1 MGIVLFRPGSELMPL
16 FMQGR
21 VLLEPEPEHYSSFAS
36 GAVPAASQPLA
47 DDPAVRAVFRNEAVI
62 RRAGGVECLESW
74 LLREKGCQW
83 PHSDWHSENM
93 TTMRHAPGAIRL
105 CWHCDNQLRDQFTER
120 LESMATDNCARWV
133 LSVVR
138 RDLDFNDN
146 HAVTMIG
153 HGQGGM
159 GTKAHDLF
167 GLPLCRKHHDE
178 LHADTVAFEEKY
190 GSQLELIF
198 RFIDRALAIGVLA

>member
-1 MGIVLFRPGSELMPL
+1 MPL

-21 VLLEPEPEHYSSFAS
+21 VLLEPEPERYSSFAS

-105 CWHCDNQLRDQFTER
+105 CWHCDNQLRDQFTNGWNQWQR
-120 LESMATDNCARWV
+120 ITVPAGCCLLCVGISV
-133 LSVVR
+133 LMI
-138 RDLDFNDN
+138 
-146 HAVTMIG
+146 VT
-153 HGQGGM
+153 
-159 GTKAHDLF
+159 L
-167 GLPLCRKHHDE
+167 
-178 LHADTVAFEEKY
+178 
-190 GSQLELIF
+190 
-198 RFIDRALAIGVLA
+198 

>member
-1 MGIVLFRPGSELMPL
+1 MRALLTPEIAPRMGIVLFRPGSELMPL

-21 VLLEPEPEHYSSFAS
+21 VLLEPEPERYSSFAS

-47 DDPAVRAVFRNEAVI
+47 DDPAVRAVFRHEAVI

-105 CWHCDNQLRDQFTER
+105 CWHCDNLLRDQFTE
-120 LESMATDNCARWV
+120 
-133 LSVVR
+133 
-138 RDLDFNDN
+138 
-146 HAVTMIG
+146 
-153 HGQGGM
+153 
-159 GTKAHDLF
+159 
-167 GLPLCRKHHDE
+167 
-178 LHADTVAFEEKY
+178 
-190 GSQLELIF
+190 
-198 RFIDRALAIGVLA
+198 

>member
-1 MGIVLFRPGSELMPL
+1 MPL

-21 VLLEPEPEHYSSFAS
+21 VLLEPEPERYSSFAS

-105 CWHCDNQLRDQFTER
+105 CWP
-120 LESMATDNCARWV
+120 CACCGKPADDPHH
-133 LSVVR
+133 L
-138 RDLDFNDN
+138 
-146 HAVTMIG
+146 IG

-167 GLPLCRKHHDE
+167 VLPLCRKHHDE

>member
-1 MGIVLFRPGSELMPL
+1 MRALLTPEIAPRMGIVLFRPGSELMPL

-21 VLLEPEPEHYSSFAS
+21 VLLEPEPERYSSFAS

-93 TTMRHAPGAIRL
+93 TTMRHARVQSVCAGTAITSCAISSRNGWNQWQRITVPAGCCLL
-105 CWHCDNQLRDQFTER
+105 CVGI
-120 LESMATDNCARWV
+120 SV
-133 LSVVR
+133 LMT
-138 RDLDFNDN
+138 
-146 HAVTMIG
+146 VT
-153 HGQGGM
+153 
-159 GTKAHDLF
+159 L
-167 GLPLCRKHHDE
+167 
-178 LHADTVAFEEKY
+178 
-190 GSQLELIF
+190 
-198 RFIDRALAIGVLA
+198 